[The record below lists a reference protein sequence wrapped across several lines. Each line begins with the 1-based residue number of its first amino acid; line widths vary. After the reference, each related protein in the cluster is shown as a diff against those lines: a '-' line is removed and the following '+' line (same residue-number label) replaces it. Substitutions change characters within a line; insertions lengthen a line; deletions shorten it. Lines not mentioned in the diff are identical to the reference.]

1 MIQNVKEQ
9 KDLMNKIYNQDVLAN
24 KEKAESIAKK
34 RPNTIKIDLSIYGED
49 VINKDFTELQNKLDN
64 FEKDLNSIQ
73 IPKFNTEKYVLLD
86 ILYLI

>member
-34 RPNTIKIDLSIYGED
+34 KT
-49 VINKDFTELQNKLDN
+49 
-64 FEKDLNSIQ
+64 
-73 IPKFNTEKYVLLD
+73 
-86 ILYLI
+86 